1 MQNSAQRAMYG
12 KRMGIFGI
20 LSNLVLFVVKLI
32 AGIFA
37 SSISVAA
44 DALNNLSDAG
54 SSLLTLVGFHLSGRP
69 SDKEHPY
76 GHARMEYITGLIL
89 SISVI
94 FIGLGLIGESF
105 DKILHPVTSSFR
117 FWTGGILLFS
127 IAVKILQGCFYRK
140 ASRKMKSA
148 TLHAA
153 SIDSFSD
160 AGVTTAVLAG
170 GLLERYFSVDGYLGL
185 LVSVCIMITGIKL
198 VKETSD
204 PLLGIAPSEAMTE
217 EIKSRLRSNK
227 NILGFHDL
235 IIHSY
240 GEGRNFAS
248 VHVEVNAHIS
258 FPEVHDIIDGIE
270 RSFAKE
276 SGLQMVI
283 HPDPVDPDDNEAEN
297 LKKSV
302 KEILFR
308 CYPEATLH
316 DFHIIR
322 GGEEDKLLFDI
333 GVTDK
338 CRESDR
344 VLCDRITD
352 EIRKNIPNVHAVITV
367 DRNFT
372 SSVPEN

>member
-1 MQNSAQRAMYG
+1 M
-12 KRMGIFGI
+12 
-20 LSNLVLFVVKLI
+20 
-32 AGIFA
+32 
-37 SSISVAA
+37 
-44 DALNNLSDAG
+44 
-54 SSLLTLVGFHLSGRP
+54 
-69 SDKEHPY
+69 
-76 GHARMEYITGLIL
+76 
-89 SISVI
+89 
-94 FIGLGLIGESF
+94 
-105 DKILHPVTSSFR
+105 
-117 FWTGGILLFS
+117 
-127 IAVKILQGCFYRK
+127 
-140 ASRKMKSA
+140 
-148 TLHAA
+148 
-153 SIDSFSD
+153 
-160 AGVTTAVLAG
+160 TTAVLAG

-270 RSFAKE
+270 RKLRKGKRTANGNS
-276 SGLQMVI
+276 SGSRWTRTIKKQ
-283 HPDPVDPDDNEAEN
+283 EN

-322 GGEEDKLLFDI
+322 RRRRGQA
-333 GVTDK
+333 
-338 CRESDR
+338 
-344 VLCDRITD
+344 
-352 EIRKNIPNVHAVITV
+352 AV
-367 DRNFT
+367 
-372 SSVPEN
+372 